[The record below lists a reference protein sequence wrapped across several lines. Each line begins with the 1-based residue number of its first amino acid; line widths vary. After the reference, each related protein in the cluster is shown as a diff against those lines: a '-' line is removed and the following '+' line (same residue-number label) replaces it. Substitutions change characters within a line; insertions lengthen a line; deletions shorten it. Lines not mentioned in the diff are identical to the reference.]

1 MKVPF
6 NNKARW
12 IDDVIWHHI
21 PRLKIEPRRKL
32 AASLVAPF
40 RPRTPGFTPSEQAL
54 SLKTQLETR
63 GYTDAFRLL
72 TDEQV
77 AAMRRYFEEQPCFD
91 GGHRQYGSF
100 TIDKVPSPDIQ
111 MARYVEEQF
120 LAAPHL
126 LDTINHPLV
135 LEVAEAFHGCKPTID
150 GMSVWW
156 SLARPNPRISTQNY
170 HRDYNQVRHFK
181 MFLYLTDTDMGGG
194 PHIYVPASQHGQE
207 LLERRN
213 HSDAEVEA
221 VYGASAPVA
230 LTGRAGDCFL
240 ADNSGMHKALQP
252 TRSDRLIVVTE
263 YTLLRNRFGPL
274 QPVLPNPDRRYD
286 PYINRVYLRS

>member
-1 MKVPF
+1 MKTPF

-12 IDDVIWHHI
+12 IDDVIWHQI
-21 PRLKIEPRRKL
+21 PKLEIEPRRKR

-40 RPRTPGFTPSEQAL
+40 RPRTPYFRPSKRAL
-54 SLKTQLETR
+54 ELKDQLETR
-63 GYTDAFRLL
+63 GYTDAFRLM

-77 AAMRRYFEEQPCFD
+77 AEMRRYFESQPCFD
-91 GGHRQYGSF
+91 GGHRQHGSF
-100 TIDKVPSPDIQ
+100 TIDKVPAPEIQ

-181 MFLYLTDTDMGGG
+181 MFLYLTDTDIGGG
-194 PHIYVPASQHGQE
+194 PHIYVPGSQHGKD
-207 LLERRN
+207 LVERRN
-213 HSDAEVEA
+213 YTDEEVEA
-221 VYGASAPVA
+221 TYGKDAPIA

-240 ADNSGMHKALQP
+240 ADNVGMHKALQP
-252 TRSDRLIVVTE
+252 TQTDRLIVVTE

-274 QPVLPNPDRRYD
+274 EPVLPNPGGRYD
-286 PYINRVYLRS
+286 PYVNRVYLKS